1 MMRIRIAFSI
11 FMANVIGLF
20 GTALAEPV
28 PVDTIRAL
36 TQQHTRQ
43 AIALF
48 REFLSLPNDAN
59 YPDDIQRMVEWL
71 EAAFSARV
79 FATQRIATA
88 GSPLLLAERHVSDE
102 AKTVLIYL
110 QADGQPVDP
119 SAWF

>member
-36 TQQHTRQ
+36 TQQHIRQ

-59 YPDDIQRMVEWL
+59 YPDDI
-71 EAAFSARV
+71 
-79 FATQRIATA
+79 
-88 GSPLLLAERHVSDE
+88 
-102 AKTVLIYL
+102 
-110 QADGQPVDP
+110 
-119 SAWF
+119 